1 MVLSGT
7 LHVVRDDLWGDRA
20 ILSQLRAGDLFAE
33 VYALLGE
40 PLQVTV
46 EARESSQVLFF
57 SVRRMREDVPQL
69 GERLELVL
77 ARKNLALNRK
87 LGYLTLPTTREKALA
102 YLSDESRRQG
112 SGTFSIPFDRQELA
126 DYLKQQVSAELPDAV
141 VNGEGD
147 IPHVVNLSM
156 PGCKSEVMLHV
167 LEGDEVYISSGSA
180 CSKGKQ
186 SGVLKALGL
195 PKARTDSALRVSFA
209 PFNTREDVDAFVAA
223 VKKGAKM
230 FRR

>member
-1 MVLSGT
+1 MDLDAANLIQCPLFRGLDLDELPGLLRRLHARRADRGEVVLRAGEVPGELGVVLSGT

-126 DYLKQQVSAELPDAV
+126 DYLSVD
-141 VNGEGD
+141 
-147 IPHVVNLSM
+147 
-156 PGCKSEVMLHV
+156 
-167 LEGDEVYISSGSA
+167 
-180 CSKGKQ
+180 
-186 SGVLKALGL
+186 
-195 PKARTDSALRVSFA
+195 RSALSAVLGALRREGLISFQKNQ
-209 PFNTREDVDAFVAA
+209 FTLYRQEDL
-223 VKKGAKM
+223 
-230 FRR
+230 R

>member
-1 MVLSGT
+1 MDLDAANLIQCPLFRGLDLDELPGLLRRLHARTRRADRGEVVLRAGEVPGELGVVLSGT

-87 LGYLTLPTTREKALA
+87 LGYL
-102 YLSDESRRQG
+102 SDESRRQG

-126 DYLKQQVSAELPDAV
+126 DYLSVD
-141 VNGEGD
+141 
-147 IPHVVNLSM
+147 
-156 PGCKSEVMLHV
+156 
-167 LEGDEVYISSGSA
+167 
-180 CSKGKQ
+180 
-186 SGVLKALGL
+186 
-195 PKARTDSALRVSFA
+195 RSALSAVLGALRREGLISFQKNQ
-209 PFNTREDVDAFVAA
+209 FTLHRQEDL
-223 VKKGAKM
+223 
-230 FRR
+230 R

>member
-1 MVLSGT
+1 MDLDAANLIQCPLFRGLDLDELPGLLRRLHARTRRADRGEVVLRAGEVPGELGVVLSGT

-40 PLQVTV
+40 PL
-46 EARESSQVLFF
+46 QVLFF

-126 DYLKQQVSAELPDAV
+126 DYLSVD
-141 VNGEGD
+141 
-147 IPHVVNLSM
+147 
-156 PGCKSEVMLHV
+156 
-167 LEGDEVYISSGSA
+167 
-180 CSKGKQ
+180 
-186 SGVLKALGL
+186 
-195 PKARTDSALRVSFA
+195 RSALSAVLGALRREGLISFQKNQ
-209 PFNTREDVDAFVAA
+209 FTLYRQEDL
-223 VKKGAKM
+223 
-230 FRR
+230 R

>member
-1 MVLSGT
+1 MDLDAANLIQCPLFRGLDLDELPGLLRRLHARTRRADRGEVVLRAGEVPGELGVVLSGT

-57 SVRRMREDVPQL
+57 SVRRMREDVPQR

-126 DYLKQQVSAELPDAV
+126 DYLSVD
-141 VNGEGD
+141 
-147 IPHVVNLSM
+147 
-156 PGCKSEVMLHV
+156 
-167 LEGDEVYISSGSA
+167 
-180 CSKGKQ
+180 
-186 SGVLKALGL
+186 
-195 PKARTDSALRVSFA
+195 RSALSAVLGALRREGLISFQKNQ
-209 PFNTREDVDAFVAA
+209 FTLHRQEDL
-223 VKKGAKM
+223 
-230 FRR
+230 R

>member
-1 MVLSGT
+1 MDLDAANLIQCPLFRGLDLDELPGLLRRLHARTRRADRGEVVLRAGEVPGELGVVLSGT

-33 VYALLGE
+33 VYALLLGE

-126 DYLKQQVSAELPDAV
+126 DYLSVD
-141 VNGEGD
+141 
-147 IPHVVNLSM
+147 
-156 PGCKSEVMLHV
+156 
-167 LEGDEVYISSGSA
+167 
-180 CSKGKQ
+180 
-186 SGVLKALGL
+186 
-195 PKARTDSALRVSFA
+195 RSALSAVLGALRREGLISFQKNQ
-209 PFNTREDVDAFVAA
+209 FTLHRQEDL
-223 VKKGAKM
+223 
-230 FRR
+230 R